1 MKKLFTILVAVLLT
15 VNVFLPRQADAQ
27 APEKMSYQAVI
38 RNSSNALVT
47 NTQIGMEIKYRAF
60 VLNDI
65 HNAELLPE
73 LTEAYKNFK
82 TLLEKT

>member
-1 MKKLFTILVAVLLT
+1 MFIGLIIQNIHKKHF
-15 VNVFLPRQADAQ
+15 
-27 APEKMSYQAVI
+27 YGYI
-38 RNSSNALVT
+38 RKIENQHIMFDLIKTS
-47 NTQIGMEIKYRAF
+47 TQIGMEIKYRAF